1 MPLDPQVKDMLDAVD
16 ALGLEELHNLSVE
29 DARERATGLV
39 DPDTF
44 PPYSGSIEDRSIPGP
59 DGELPVRVYTPAGDG
74 PFPVLLYFHG
84 GGFVVCNL
92 DTHETICRLL
102 SDQAACIVVS
112 VDYRLAP
119 EHPYP
124 AAVEDCLAATRW
136 AADHAA
142 ELGGDPAR
150 IAVAGDS
157 AGGNLAAVVALR
169 ARDEGGPDLCG
180 QLLIYPV
187 TDHHEP
193 GTPSYHENAEGY
205 FLTRKGME
213 WFFDHYLGDDFDRED
228 PHVFPL
234 RASELDRLPPALV
247 ITAEYDPLRDE
258 GDLYAKRLHEAG
270 VDTVHLAC
278 EGMIHGFFGQVAI
291 IDKAGE
297 VVTESCRWLQKMYRD

>member
-1 MPLDPQVKDMLDAVD
+1 MPLDPQVKDMLDAVA

-29 DARERATGLV
+29 AARERATGLV

-44 PPYSGSIEDRSIPGP
+44 PHYAGNIEDRDIPGP
-59 DGELPVRVYTPAGDG
+59 VGDLPVRIYTPAGDE

-102 SDQAACIVVS
+102 SSQAECIVIS

-136 AADHAA
+136 AAEHA
-142 ELGGDPAR
+142 ETLGGDPAR

-157 AGGNLAAVVALR
+157 AGGNLATVVALR
-169 ARDEGGPDLCG
+169 ARDEGGPQLSA
-180 QLLIYPV
+180 QLLVYPI
-187 TDHHEP
+187 TDHYEP
-193 GTPSYHENAEGY
+193 GTPSYTENAEGF
-205 FLTRKGME
+205 FLTRNGMM
-213 WFFDHYLGDDFDRED
+213 WFFDHYLGDDVERDD

-234 RASELDRLPPALV
+234 RANSLEGLPPALL

-258 GDLYAKRLHEAG
+258 GVRYAERLREAG
-270 VDTVHLAC
+270 VDTVHLSC
-278 EGMIHGFFGQVAI
+278 DGMIHGFFGQVAI

-297 VVTESCRWLQKMYRD
+297 TVAESCLWLRRTFTS

>member
-1 MPLDPQVKDMLDAVD
+1 MPLDPQVKDMLDAVA

-29 DARERATGLV
+29 AARERATGLV

-44 PPYSGSIEDRSIPGP
+44 PHYAGSIEDRLIPGP
-59 DGELPVRVYTPAGDG
+59 AGDLPVRIYTPDLEG
-74 PFPVLLYFHG
+74 PLPLLLYFHG

-102 SDQAACIVVS
+102 SNEAGCIVIS

-136 AADHAA
+136 AAEHAG

-169 ARDEGGPDLCG
+169 ARDEGEPGLRG
-180 QLLIYPV
+180 QLLVYPI
-187 TDHHEP
+187 TDHYEP
-193 GTPSYHENAEGY
+193 GTPSYFENAEGY
-205 FLTRKGME
+205 FLTRKGMQ
-213 WFFDHYLGDDFDRED
+213 WFFDHYLEEGFNRED

-234 RASELDRLPPALV
+234 RAAELAGLPPALV

-258 GDLYAKRLHEAG
+258 GVRYAESLREAG
-270 VDTVHLAC
+270 VDTVHLPC
-278 EGMIHGFFGQVAI
+278 KGMIHGFFGQVAV
-291 IDKAGE
+291 IDRAGE
-297 VVTESCRWLQKMYRD
+297 VVGESCLWLRRVFAD